1 MQCPKCLHEAAQEDF
16 GEPLC
21 CPSCGVFYAK
31 ALAAK
36 QRRENPV
43 TTAPLATPESRK
55 GVRIKLVVA
64 LIALFL
70 AGYVVAAP
78 YITVYQIRQAAK
90 ERDAD
95 ALERHIDFQSVRES
109 LKAQMN
115 AKIMADAKTTMKDN
129 PFAAFGVALAGAM
142 VESMVTSF
150 VTPAGLAQMMKGDK
164 PVVAGGA
171 GGESAPSAGSSS
183 REPFE
188 GADMGYQGLSRFV
201 VTVPSDKGGDPAR
214 FILKRS
220 GVSWLLS
227 DVRLPM

>member
-16 GEPLC
+16 GQPLC
-21 CPSCGVFYAK
+21 CPNCGVFYAK

-36 QRRENPV
+36 QRLENPV
-43 TTAPLATPESRK
+43 TAVPVAKPEVRKVGHMKLAA
-55 GVRIKLVVA
+55 VLFAFLLV
-64 LIALFL
+64 
-70 AGYVVAAP
+70 GYAAAAP

-90 ERDAD
+90 EADAD
-95 ALERHIDFQSVRES
+95 ALEQHIDFQSVRES

-115 AKIMADAKTTMKDN
+115 AHIMANAEATMKDN
-129 PFAAFGVALAGAM
+129 PFAAFGVALATAM
-142 VESMVTSF
+142 VENMVTSF

-164 PVVAGGA
+164 PVLAGG
-171 GGESAPSAGSSS
+171 GRGESAPIAESSR

-201 VTVPSDKGGDPAR
+201 VTVPSEKGGDPAR

-220 GVSWLLS
+220 GISWLLS